1 MEPLRI
7 LRQVTEE
14 IDRMP
19 ASMVVLVALLGLA
32 VGSFLNV
39 VIFRV
44 PLRQS
49 VVSPRSRCVACGVQI
64 LDRDNIPLLSWL
76 VLRGRCRN
84 CHSPISKRYPL
95 VELAT
100 GLLFAATA
108 VRTGFTWDLPA
119 FLVLLAS
126 LLALAIIDFEHLM
139 LPKRIVYPSTI
150 MTAVLFLLAAAAT
163 DEWSR
168 LLVAALCGVGW
179 FAIFWVI
186 NAVSPRAMGF
196 GDVRLA
202 PLLGLGLGWLGL
214 RYVILGF
221 FSANLIGAVVGL
233 LLIATNR
240 MKRDQQIP
248 YAVFLALGTA
258 LTVFAGTEILAPIQR
273 FL

>member
-1 MEPLRI
+1 
-7 LRQVTEE
+7 
-14 IDRMP
+14 MP
-19 ASMVVLVALLGLA
+19 ASLVVLFALLGLA
-32 VGSFLNV
+32 AGSFLNV
-39 VIFRV
+39 VIYRV

-64 LDRDNIPLLSWL
+64 LDRDNIPLLSWV

-84 CHSPISKRYPL
+84 CHAPISMRYPL
-95 VELAT
+95 VELTT
-100 GLLFAATA
+100 GLLFAGAA
-108 VRTGFTWDLPA
+108 DRIGFKWDLPA

-126 LLALAIIDFEHLM
+126 LLALAMIDFEHLM

-150 MTAVLFLLAAAAT
+150 ITGALFLLAAAET
-163 DEWSR
+163 DGWSR
-168 LLVAALCGVGW
+168 LLVAALCGFGW

-186 NAVSPRAMGF
+186 NLISPRAMGF

-233 LLIATNR
+233 LLIASNR
-240 MKRDQQIP
+240 MRRDQQIP

-273 FL
+273 LL